1 MMDAGCIDRVLDLS
15 AAWKAAAEVFPYF
28 EERGIDWDSVYGEYL
43 PLVLSAS

>member
-28 EERGIDWDSVYGEYL
+28 EERGIDWDRH
-43 PLVLSAS
+43 PRIQKTIHPDI